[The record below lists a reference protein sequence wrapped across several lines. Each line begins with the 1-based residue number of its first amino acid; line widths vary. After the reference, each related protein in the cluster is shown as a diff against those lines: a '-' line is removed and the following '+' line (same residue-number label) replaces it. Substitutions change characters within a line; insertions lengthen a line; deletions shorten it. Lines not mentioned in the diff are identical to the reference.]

1 MDIIRLNNTT
11 LFGYDSQDLELINM
25 VQSGVSLICTMIIL
39 VKVMDVPSFFKNV
52 RDKRIKLKKNKEK
65 REMEKMRKLM
75 EALQKGGDVLID
87 ELLSN
92 DDDDDDDVRDAGA
105 MRIARKKAKHILLSY
120 HFSYSLKKGFIN
132 LYTTGL

>member
-1 MDIIRLNNTT
+1 MIKLNNSTT
-11 LFGYDSQDLELINM
+11 YFGYNSQDLELINM

-75 EALQKGGDVLID
+75 EALQRGGDVLID

-105 MRIARKKAKHILLSY
+105 MRIARKKE
-120 HFSYSLKKGFIN
+120 KKEKKNNSIV
-132 LYTTGL
+132 

>member
-11 LFGYDSQDLELINM
+11 LFGYNSQDLELINM

-75 EALQKGGDVLID
+75 EALQKGTTDFVID

-105 MRIARKKAKHILLSY
+105 MKIARKK
-120 HFSYSLKKGFIN
+120 KKEKKENNSIV
-132 LYTTGL
+132 

>member
-11 LFGYDSQDLELINM
+11 LFGYNSQDLELINM

-75 EALQKGGDVLID
+75 EALQRGGDVLID

-105 MRIARKKAKHILLSY
+105 MRIARKKE
-120 HFSYSLKKGFIN
+120 KKEKKNNSIV
-132 LYTTGL
+132 

>member
-1 MDIIRLNNTT
+1 MIKLNNSTT
-11 LFGYDSQDLELINM
+11 YFGYNSQDLELINM

-65 REMEKMRKLM
+65 KEMEKMRKLM
-75 EALQKGGDVLID
+75 EALQKGTTDFVID

-92 DDDDDDDVRDAGA
+92 DEDDDDVRDAGA
-105 MRIARKKAKHILLSY
+105 MKIARKKE
-120 HFSYSLKKGFIN
+120 KKEKKNNSIV
-132 LYTTGL
+132 